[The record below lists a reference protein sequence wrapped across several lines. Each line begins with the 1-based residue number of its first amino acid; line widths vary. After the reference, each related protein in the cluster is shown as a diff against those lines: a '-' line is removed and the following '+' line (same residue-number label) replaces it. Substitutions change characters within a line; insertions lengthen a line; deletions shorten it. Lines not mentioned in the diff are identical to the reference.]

1 MLIACL
7 LTSALVGA
15 TEPSPADQK
24 WLHAVETM
32 VAKGDN
38 KVSTSSEERVNL
50 AKDWAG
56 KNGYSV
62 KVTKEGNSFKLEF
75 ASKDSGKTVAQ
86 K

>member
-1 MLIACL
+1 
-7 LTSALVGA
+7 
-15 TEPSPADQK
+15 
-24 WLHAVETM
+24 M